1 MISYKSNADCRWLCA
16 HRIREAD
23 QALTRCDGLF
33 LSAGLLVLRRI
44 LHSAKMKNRTI
55 GRDEPAK
62 NATCRKIATLTA
74 QQPLDKHRRLWYNS
88 LVHRQLLCVFQT
100 AKQCEIRVL
109 AAFSSAVF
117 CRIFMRRLEGH
128 GYGSATNR
136 RPSGLVTDR
145 LRLMLRRRRSGK
157 AGITTKSRLDCC
169 VLVSACLTETLRS
182 PSIRLNDAPAG
193 IQRLQRTSP

>member
-1 MISYKSNADCRWLCA
+1 MISYRYHVHLCGVMGPSYPGFSCPGILPGA
-16 HRIREAD
+16 MVF
-23 QALTRCDGLF
+23 F
-33 LSAGLLVLRRI
+33 LSVGLLALRRI

-88 LVHRQLLCVFQT
+88 LVHRQQLLCVFQT

-128 GYGSATNR
+128 GYGSAANR
-136 RPSGLVTDR
+136 RPSGLDTDR
-145 LRLMLRRRRSGK
+145 LRVMLRRRRSEK
-157 AGITTKSRLDCC
+157 AGIRPSPGWTA
-169 VLVSACLTETLRS
+169 ACWFL
-182 PSIRLNDAPAG
+182 PA
-193 IQRLQRTSP
+193 